1 MPYYGSKEPLAEVP
15 FNFQLLSVK
24 SNMSGREV
32 KELAEDWLNEM
43 KVAPA
48 GSWPNWLLGNHDSS
62 RVASRVNPKLV
73 DGLNMLIT
81 LVGGTTI
88 TYYGEEIGMTD
99 TFLTFEETQ
108 DPAGKSRGKEGYME
122 HSRDPERS
130 PMQWDNTSNAGF
142 SDGPTPWLPVNS
154 NYPTVNVE
162 NQKSLT
168 RSHLGVY
175 KQLLNLRQKPAILF
189 GRRDFAEG
197 LHDDLL
203 GFARVK
209 KGTPG
214 YVVLINFGASE
225 HNIDVITAFEGHG
238 YSMSDQG
245 TVELCGS
252 HVPPNTGLKC
262 EVAKTKVNLPKV
274 GLGPY
279 EAVVLNFVPS
289 FS

>member
-1 MPYYGSKEPLAEVP
+1 
-15 FNFQLLSVK
+15 
-24 SNMSGREV
+24 
-32 KELAEDWLNEM
+32 
-43 KVAPA
+43 
-48 GSWPNWLLGNHDSS
+48 
-62 RVASRVNPKLV
+62 
-73 DGLNMLIT
+73 LNMLVT

-108 DPAGKSRGKEGYME
+108 DPTGRARGKEGYME
-122 HSRDPERS
+122 HSRDPERT

-142 SDGPTPWLPVNS
+142 SDGQSSWLPVNT

-162 NQKSLT
+162 NQKSNT

-175 KQLLNLRQKPAILF
+175 KHLLNLRQKPAILF

-197 LHDDLL
+197 LDDDLL
-203 GFARVK
+203 GFTRVK

-214 YVVLINFGASE
+214 YVVLINFGPRD
-225 HNIDVITAFEGHG
+225 HTINVFPAFEGRG
-238 YSMSDQG
+238 FSMSDQG
-245 TVELCGS
+245 TLELCSS
-252 HVPPNTGLKC
+252 HIPPETPLKC
-262 EVAKTKVNLPKV
+262 EVAKSKIDLSKVS
-274 GLGPY
+274 LGPY